1 MRRSSGLGLG
11 FLLGVLL
18 LSSCQRSPGVPLDA
32 QGLEENVVWLA
43 AAHPSRLAGGS
54 QEKAAAAWLAKAF
67 RGLGLKVEVETF
79 PVLGFS
85 PGKASFALEGR
96 GSLEVQA
103 FLYSPPT
110 PGWGIEAP
118 LVDAG
123 WGLGS
128 DLAGAGGRILVLHR
142 RGSGLLETAEA
153 AAAAGALGLLV
164 LDPGRPTV
172 QGYAGPH
179 PPLPMAEL
187 GGQDARTLA
196 QALEARPGQAGLPAP
211 RGKLILR
218 TRTAKAESRNVIALV
233 PGRLGRGRAI
243 LVGAHLDSV
252 DTPGAGDNATGLAC
266 LLGLAARLARA
277 PLDRDVYLVGF
288 GAEEVGEEG
297 SKALVAAWRG
307 REPEAVLILDTVGS
321 GDLTMVY
328 SLRAEANPV
337 TLAAT
342 RAALDMGLR
351 VETGGSE
358 NSDHLPFALA
368 GIPAA
373 FIMRLPEERRH
384 SAGDRAEY
392 VDARALGETL
402 DLALATLRLLDG
414 AVQ

>member
-1 MRRSSGLGLG
+1 MRRVPGPGLG
-11 FLLGVLL
+11 FLLVLL
-18 LSSCQRSPGVPLDA
+18 LLPSCGKAPPLPLDA
-32 QGLEENVVWLA
+32 RGLAENVAWLA
-43 AAHPSRLAGGS
+43 AAHPSRLAGGPA
-54 QEKAAAAWLAKAF
+54 EEATGAWLAAGF
-67 RGLGLKVEVETF
+67 RRLGLRVEVETF

-85 PGKASFALEGR
+85 PGKASFSLEGK
-96 GSLEVQA
+96 GNLEVQA
-103 FLYSPPT
+103 FLYSPAT
-110 PGWGIEAP
+110 PSQGIEVP

-164 LDPGRPTV
+164 LDPGRPTI

-187 GGQDARTLA
+187 GGQAARTLA
-196 QALEARPGQAGLPAP
+196 QALEAGLPAP
-211 RGKLILR
+211 RGKLVLQ
-218 TRTAKAESRNVIALV
+218 TKTAKARSRNVIALV
-233 PGRLGRGRAI
+233 PGKLGRGGAI

-252 DTPGAGDNATGLAC
+252 DTPGAEDNASGLAC
-266 LLGLAARLARA
+266 LLGLAARLARE

-297 SKALVAAWRG
+297 SKALVRAWIG
-307 REPEAVLILDTVGS
+307 REPAAVLILDTVGS
-321 GDLTMVY
+321 GSLTMVY

-342 RAALDMGLR
+342 RAALDLGLR
-351 VETGGSE
+351 AETGGSE

-384 SAGDRAEY
+384 SAGDRAEF
-392 VDARALGETL
+392 VDPQALVETR
-402 DLALATLRLLDG
+402 DLALATLGLLG
-414 AVQ
+414 GKRP